1 MGVEVAKPLKLKRGA
16 GRPVP
21 LKDAAK
27 PKRRVSENAL
37 IGMGLWFLL
46 WSGYNTDIVRVLNP
60 GFPIN
65 ALDLIHGV
73 RAFFPMLAGWFS
85 CLLIVSQA
93 RRLFYWIV
101 GPLGL
106 ILFYAVAGLISSAT
120 LSVNP
125 VVALY
130 YGANYLSIVLVLL
143 AIVLVADPLPDL
155 LKVLRLTW
163 NVGTVFTLS
172 LLGAIPL
179 LGSQVIIPTEGSPF
193 HMRAY
198 GSAGTIMGMASTR
211 NTGFARYAAIS
222 ALAALP
228 GFMRKGNKAD
238 RIIWGLLLI
247 ASLYALI
254 VANGRTETAA
264 FIVSVAIILAAE
276 KAKRFVYFLA
286 AIGVAILLGLRG
298 FYSEFF
304 LYFTRTGH
312 VDITMTG
319 RTAIWQEGWNL
330 LWKSPWVGFGFQ
342 ADRLYLGGVNMHN
355 AFLHALVQSGLLGG
369 GAIIIALGIV
379 WYYTISCF
387 FLHPPSDKSLIP
399 PEIPAI
405 LLFTTISSVTE
416 STFAYYSAA
425 WLLSAPTVAYV
436 MALDRRMKSASLK
449 ASQQRGLRERL
460 ARRNNRLSGPPLEV
474 PPSTGGESIRE

>member
-1 MGVEVAKPLKLKRGA
+1 MGVEVAKPLRLKRSA

-21 LKDAAK
+21 LGEAAK
-27 PKRRVSENAL
+27 PKSRVSKNAL

-46 WSGYNTDIVRVLNP
+46 WSGYNTDIVRFLNP
-60 GFPIN
+60 NFPTN
-65 ALDLIHGV
+65 TLDLIHGV

-85 CLLIVSQA
+85 CLLIFSQT
-93 RRLFYWIV
+93 RRLFYWIM

-106 ILFYAVAGLISSAT
+106 ILIYAVTGLISSAT

-143 AIVLVADPLPDL
+143 AIMLVADPLPDL
-155 LKVLRLTW
+155 LKVLRFTW
-163 NVGTVFTLS
+163 NVGTVLTLS
-172 LLGAIPL
+172 LLGAIPI
-179 LGSQVIIPTEGSPF
+179 LGSQVIIPSEGNPL

-198 GSAGTIMGMASTR
+198 GGLGTVMGMASTR

-228 GFMRKGNKAD
+228 GVMRKGNKAV

-247 ASLYALI
+247 ASLYAL
-254 VANGRTETAA
+254 VLANGRTETAA
-264 FIVSVAIILAAE
+264 FIVSLAIILAAQ
-276 KAKRFVYFLA
+276 KAKRFVYFLVA
-286 AIGVAILLGLRG
+286 VGVAILLGLRG
-298 FYSEFF
+298 FYSQFF

-319 RTAIWQEGWNL
+319 RTEIWEQGWTL
-330 LWKSPWVGFGFQ
+330 LWKSPWVGSGFQ
-342 ADRLYLGGVNMHN
+342 ADRFYLGGLHMHN
-355 AFLHALVQSGLLGG
+355 AFLHAAVQSGLLGG
-369 GAIIIALGIV
+369 GAIIIAVGIV
-379 WYYTISCF
+379 WYHTIYYF
-387 FLHPPSDKSLIP
+387 FLHQPADKSLIP
-399 PEIPAI
+399 AEIPAI

-425 WLLSAPTVAYV
+425 WLLSAPIIAYV
-436 MALDRRMKSASLK
+436 MALHRRMNRVSLQT
-449 ASQQRGLRERL
+449 AQERGLQARL
-460 ARRNNRLSGPPLEV
+460 ARRKSRLLEPSLEV
-474 PPSTGGESIRE
+474 PPAVPGGGALD